1 MSDSSRDRCGQSHHL
16 SVQKVKRMPHKEKV
30 RELLKYELCL
40 ICLKAHPGKRC
51 ESKLKCYICD
61 GDHLKVMHNSSVE
74 SGSGQGASKSD
85 LVDNWRSVHCP
96 RGSKWNGPIS
106 VADSSS
112 LARQHQ
118 DTIHGPSNNRR
129 GSSSSSFSS
138 HKCDKWPEGLSFSTF
153 PFFPSYRCGLF

>member
-1 MSDSSRDRCGQSHHL
+1 MNPCPIHPEIDVVSHTIYRC
-16 SVQKVKRMPHKEKV
+16 KKFKRMPHKEKV

-51 ESKLKCYICD
+51 ESTLKCYICE
-61 GDHLKVMHNSSVE
+61 GDHLKLMHDSSMKSRSE
-74 SGSGQGASKSD
+74 PGATKSD

-96 RGSKWNGPIS
+96 RGSKWNGPTS

-129 GSSSSSFSS
+129 GSSSSSSS
-138 HKCDKWPEGLSFSTF
+138 SQRRGK
-153 PFFPSYRCGLF
+153 